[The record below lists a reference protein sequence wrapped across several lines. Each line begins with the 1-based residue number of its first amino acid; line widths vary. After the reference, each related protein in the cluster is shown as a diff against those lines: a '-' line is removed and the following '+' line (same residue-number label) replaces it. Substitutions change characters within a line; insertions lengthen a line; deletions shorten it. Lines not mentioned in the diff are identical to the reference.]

1 MNYEQTRLET
11 KKHQENVKVFMN
23 KLIKMQINRY
33 ETHDISKEL
42 SPEVEIFAEYTPKLA
57 KSTFGSEEY
66 KSFLKEMKPALEH
79 HYAVNRHH
87 PEHFPNGI
95 IDMNLVDLIEM
106 ICDWK
111 AASLRHNNGNI
122 LKSIDFNKDRF
133 NISDDLVKILK
144 NTAELLENQ

>member
-33 ETHDISKEL
+33 ENHDISKEL

-57 KSTFGSEEY
+57 KSTFGSAEY
-66 KSFLKEMKPALEH
+66 KLFLEEMEPVLEH

-95 IDMNLVDLIEM
+95 LDMNLVDLIEM

-122 LKSIDFNKDRF
+122 LKSIDINKDRF